1 MNKIKVNEKNRPTR
15 HIELDLFR
23 GCAIIAMIVFHF
35 TFDLSY
41 FGYIASDTIYRP
53 NWIMFQKVIA
63 GSFVFVAGVSF
74 NLCHGSGI
82 NWIYV
87 KKRLF
92 LLGSAA
98 SGISVVTKFA
108 FGVFWIKFGILHCI
122 LLCSLISLIFVNR
135 SRFVIFGVIVALG
148 TVVFLVQT
156 PVDLPVAFQW
166 LIETSTRHN
175 SVDYSPLMPWLLF
188 FSLGILLSKLNL
200 RPNRSLLRMRNSVKE
215 NNVIRSLV
223 FLGKRSLVIYL
234 IHQPVLFISFFIY
247 HYLT

>member
-1 MNKIKVNEKNRPTR
+1 MNEKNRSTR

-63 GSFVFVAGVSF
+63 GSFIFVAGVSF

-87 KKRLF
+87 KKRLL

-98 SGISVVTKFA
+98 IGISVVTKFA
-108 FGVFWIKFGILHCI
+108 FGDFWIKFGILHCI
-122 LLCSLISLIFVNR
+122 LLCSLISLIFVHR
-135 SRFVIFGVIVALG
+135 SRYVIVGVVVALG
-148 TVVFLVQT
+148 TVVLLVQT

-166 LIETSTRHN
+166 LIETRTRHN
-175 SVDYSPLMPWLLF
+175 SVDYSPLMPWF
-188 FSLGILLSKLNL
+188 FMFSLGILLSKLNS
-200 RPNRSLLRMRNSVKE
+200 RSNRLLLRMRNAVKGT
-215 NNVIRSLV
+215 NVIRSLV

-234 IHQPVLFISFFIY
+234 IHQPILFISFFIY
-247 HYLT
+247 IYLT